1 MEVGTAGRPDAVL
14 ARAAALRAR
23 GYSFALATV
32 IRRRPPVSSRAG
44 DKALITADGRIEG
57 WIGGSCS
64 ESIVRRQALAALA
77 DGQPR
82 LIQIR
87 VDVPADAATAEE
99 SDEGQEPGAA
109 GGEGDARVVTVAMTC
124 PSGGE
129 VDVYIEPFVR
139 PPQLIACGDTPLAYA
154 LVQMAAMVGFEP
166 VLVYG
171 REAPP
176 EAAVP
181 GGRAISVDALE
192 DFEPVPEAYAVVAT
206 MGHFDEECLQR
217 WLAAGVPY
225 VALVASRK
233 RAAAVKEVLAGAG
246 VPAADLERV
255 RNPAGLDLGAVTQEE
270 IAVSI
275 LADIIRQ
282 RRARLRAH
290 AGMVVGDEVAARLG
304 AEGAGTAAGAAERA
318 AEQPA
323 ASTTH
328 TASRPVSTGAA
339 TQVAAAAS
347 GSRAASDGA
356 AKEAELPAVAR
367 DPVCGMEVVPG
378 ETRHVAEYEG
388 RQYYFCCPHCKATFL
403 KDPERYVES
412 A

>member
-1 MEVGTAGRPDAVL
+1 MEAGRAGRPDTVL
-14 ARAAALRAR
+14 ARAAELRAR
-23 GYSFALATV
+23 GHSFALATV
-32 IRRRPPVSSRAG
+32 IRRRPPLSSRAG

-87 VDVPADAATAEE
+87 VDVPAETGTAEE
-99 SDEGQEPGAA
+99 NGEGRETGAA

-139 PPQLIACGDTPLAYA
+139 PPQLIACGDTPLAHA
-154 LVQMAAMVGFEP
+154 LVQMAAMVGFES

-176 EAAVP
+176 EGAVP
-181 GGRAISVDALE
+181 GGQAISVDELE
-192 DFEPVPEAYAVVAT
+192 EFEPVPEAYAVVAT

-217 WLAAGVPY
+217 LLVAGVPY

-233 RAAAVKEVLAGAG
+233 RAAAVKEVLAAAG
-246 VPAADLERV
+246 VSAADLERI

-270 IAVSI
+270 IAVSV

-290 AGMVVGDEVAARLG
+290 AGMVGAGEEAATPMAARSVPTG
-304 AEGAGTAAGAAERA
+304 VASQVTATRCG
-318 AEQPA
+318 
-323 ASTTH
+323 S
-328 TASRPVSTGAA
+328 AA
-339 TQVAAAAS
+339 TPGGVAT
-347 GSRAASDGA
+347 
-356 AKEAELPAVAR
+356 EAEFPALAR

-378 ETRHVAEYEG
+378 ETRHVAEYAG
-388 RQYYFCCPHCKATFL
+388 RRYYFCCPHCKATFL

>member
-1 MEVGTAGRPDAVL
+1 MELGTAGRPDVVL
-14 ARAAALRAR
+14 ARAAELRAQGR
-23 GYSFALATV
+23 SFALATV
-32 IRRRPPVSSRAG
+32 IRRRPPLSSRAG
-44 DKALITADGRIEG
+44 DKALITADGHMEG

-77 DGQPR
+77 DGRPR
-82 LIQIR
+82 LVQIR
-87 VDVPADAATAEE
+87 VDAPADAATGGEH
-99 SDEGQEPGAA
+99 EPGAA
-109 GGEGDARVVTVAMTC
+109 GAEGDARVVTVAMTC

-139 PPQLIACGDTPLAYA
+139 PPQLIACGDTPLAHTLA
-154 LVQMAAMVGFEP
+154 QMAAMVGFEP

-176 EAAVP
+176 EGALP
-181 GGRAISVDALE
+181 GGRALSVDELE
-192 DFEPVPEAYAVVAT
+192 SFEPVPEAYAVVAT

-246 VPAADLERV
+246 VPAADLERI

-270 IAVSI
+270 IAVAI

-290 AGMVVGDEVAARLG
+290 AGMAAGDEAAREPG
-304 AEGAGTAAGAAERA
+304 DAGQGEAAGAGQGAV
-318 AEQPA
+318 EQPA
-323 ASTTH
+323 TSSTH
-328 TASRPVSTGAA
+328 TAARPGSAGAA
-339 TQVAAAAS
+339 AQVAAGAGAS
-347 GSRAASDGA
+347 GAAGE
-356 AKEAELPAVAR
+356 KAELPAVAR

-378 ETRHVAEYEG
+378 ETRHVVEYEG
-388 RQYYFCCPHCKATFL
+388 HRYHFCCPHCKATFL
-403 KDPERYVES
+403 KDPERYLES